1 VVAVV
6 PVAAVSI
13 MFGTCHGL
21 VVVVVDVVLVVD
33 VDTVVE
39 AVTSGVHSCV
49 PAVSRLPVIVAPTPP
64 PAPLSVPVVSVDAV
78 SVPVEAEAPPPEP
91 KTRPPDAG

>member
-1 VVAVV
+1 
-6 PVAAVSI
+6 
-13 MFGTCHGL
+13 M

-49 PAVSRLPVIVAPTPP
+49 PAVSMLPVIWIVGEEATHDSCTAQAELKAPG
-64 PAPLSVPVVSVDAV
+64 PVLVM
-78 SVPVEAEAPPPEP
+78 
-91 KTRPPDAG
+91 